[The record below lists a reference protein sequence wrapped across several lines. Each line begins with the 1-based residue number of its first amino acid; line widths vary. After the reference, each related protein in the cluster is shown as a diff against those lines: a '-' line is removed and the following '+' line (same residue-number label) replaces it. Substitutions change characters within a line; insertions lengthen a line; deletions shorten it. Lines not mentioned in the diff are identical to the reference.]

1 MTIRTTGNSRGL
13 RDIRTNSGRVDRVG
27 IPYKAYMSI
36 SCLEMEKA
44 RRQKERLS
52 ALSRVSI
59 LENRLKEIE
68 AEKDVLL
75 RKLGERKQD
84 ALPKATNV
92 KDKASPG
99 KSGFKLKY

>member
-13 RDIRTNSGRVDRVG
+13 RDIRTNSGRVERVG
-27 IPYKAYMSI
+27 IPYMAYMNI

-44 RRQKERLS
+44 RRQKEKIS
-52 ALSRVSI
+52 ALTRVSV

-68 AEKDVLL
+68 VEKDVLL

-84 ALPKATNV
+84 ALSKATKV
-92 KDKASPG
+92 KVEASPG
-99 KSGFKLKY
+99 KGGFKLKY